1 MTYTTYHE
9 IYESLKKAVQSL
21 VLVFSKKRSV
31 IGVPK
36 KEVNGLNVRSE
47 VEKLKQK
54 MKLKYSSEFEALLA
68 VELYL
73 FAVKTTIESGS
84 NEFNVIAPEQVKEPL
99 KRLALREYSKNSY
112 VSDMTIEK
120 IYEECSA

>member
-84 NEFNVIAPEQVKEPL
+84 NEFNVIAPNK
-99 KRLALREYSKNSY
+99 SKSL
-112 VSDMTIEK
+112 
-120 IYEECSA
+120 

>member
-54 MKLKYSSEFEALLA
+54 MKLKYSSEFEAMLA
-68 VELYL
+68 VELHL
-73 FAVKTTIESGS
+73 FAVKATIESVS
-84 NEFNVIAPEQVKEPL
+84 SEFNVITPEQVTEPL

-112 VSDMTIEK
+112 VSDTTIK
-120 IYEECSA
+120 KMYEECSV

>member
-36 KEVNGLNVRSE
+36 KEVNKLNVRSG

-54 MKLKYSSEFEALLA
+54 MKLKYSSEFEAMLA
-68 VELYL
+68 VKLHL
-73 FAVKTTIESGS
+73 FAVKATIESGS
-84 NEFNVIAPEQVKEPL
+84 SEFNVITPEQVIEPL
-99 KRLALREYSKNSY
+99 KRLALREYNKNSY
-112 VSDMTIEK
+112 VSDTTIK
-120 IYEECSA
+120 KMYEECSV